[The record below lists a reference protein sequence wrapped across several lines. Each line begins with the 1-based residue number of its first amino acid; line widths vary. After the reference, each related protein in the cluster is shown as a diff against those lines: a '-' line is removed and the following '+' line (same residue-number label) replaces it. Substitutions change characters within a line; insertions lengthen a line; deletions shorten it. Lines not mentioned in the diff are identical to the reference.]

1 MGTYRLSIIITL
13 YNRLEMCTKLLF
25 KLQEQIEKK
34 KAKDLVQVIVVN
46 DGSTEEKEWLFPVE
60 SLCKEF
66 GFVYRYQKN
75 GGEAAA
81 RNTGKNLSEGL
92 YFTYVDCDDDIVPE
106 YLDNVLEGTNYDWDA
121 VAYKWIYKDDGVA
134 GEWHER
140 PIVNWNVWSWIY
152 KTDSFQ
158 RYDFDTN
165 RIIAS
170 DYFWLED
177 CFKQMPNLKVCYAD
191 DKRTIIYNSNNPNNL
206 TNRFSRGEVE
216 ANRKGGNK

>member
-1 MGTYRLSIIITL
+1 MKLSIIVTL
-13 YNRLEMCTKLLF
+13 YNRLEMCTRLLF
-25 KLQEQIEKK
+25 KLQEQIEKN
-34 KAKDLVQVIVVN
+34 KAKGIVQVVVIN
-46 DGSTEEKEWLFPVE
+46 DGSTEEQEWLKPIE
-60 SLCKEF
+60 NLCKEY
-66 GFVYRYQKN
+66 GFTYHYQKN

-81 RNTGKNLSEGL
+81 RNSGIDYSTGE

-106 YLDNVLEGTNYDWDA
+106 YLENVLDGARYDWDV
-121 VAYKWIYKDDGVA
+121 VAFKWIYKDDGVA
-134 GEWHER
+134 GEWHEK
-140 PIVNWNVWSWIY
+140 PLVNWNVWSWIY
-152 KTDSFQ
+152 KTEKFKGY
-158 RYDFDTN
+158 RFDTN

-177 CFKQMPNLKVCYAD
+177 CFKKMPNLKICYAD

>member
-1 MGTYRLSIIITL
+1 MADYKLSIIITL

-25 KLQEQIEKK
+25 KLQEQIEKTNEK
-34 KAKDLVQVIVVN
+34 VQVIVVN
-46 DGSTEEKEWLFPVE
+46 DGSTEEQEWLKPIKN
-60 SLCKEF
+60 LCKEY
-66 GFVYRYQKN
+66 GFEYHYQEN

-81 RNTGKNLSEGL
+81 RNAGKNLSRGA

-106 YLDNVLEGTNYDWDA
+106 YLANVLEGAKYDWDA
-121 VAYKWIYKDDGVA
+121 VAYKWIYKDDGA
-134 GEWHER
+134 EGEWHDR
-140 PIVNWNVWSWIY
+140 PLVNWNVWSWIY
-152 KTDSFQ
+152 KTDQFQ
-158 RYDFDTN
+158 SYEFDTN

-177 CFKQMPNLKVCYAD
+177 AFKDRPALKICYAE

-216 ANRKGGNK
+216 ANREEV

>member
-66 GFVYRYQKN
+66 GFVYHYQKN

-106 YLDNVLEGTNYDWDA
+106 YLDNVLEGTKYDWDA
-121 VAYKWIYKDDGVA
+121 VAYKWIYKDDGAA
-134 GEWHER
+134 GEWHDR
-140 PIVNWNVWSWIY
+140 PLVNWNVWSWIY
-152 KTDSFQ
+152 KTELFQ

-177 CFKQMPNLKVCYAD
+177 CFKQMPNLKICYAD